1 MSKILEKSLR
11 DARKED
17 KLTMGAKQV
26 LSSIKNSKL
35 IVLSQSIKKEM
46 IEQIESD
53 AKKEKIPL
61 VNFQGTSVALGRLCG
76 LQFRISTISFTAIDD
91 ASIKSILKDT
101 EAEEKKWITVVS
113 IMLV

>member
-17 KLTMGAKQV
+17 KLTMGTKQV
-26 LSSIKNSKL
+26 LNSIKNSKL
-35 IVLSQSIKKEM
+35 IVLSQSLKKEVL
-46 IEQIESD
+46 EQIESD

-76 LQFRISTISFTAIDD
+76 LQFRISTISFTSLDD

-101 EAEEKKWITVVS
+101 VVEEKIA
-113 IMLV
+113 

>member
-11 DARKED
+11 DARKEE
-17 KLTMGAKQV
+17 KLTMGSKQV
-26 LSSIKNSKL
+26 LNSVKNSKL
-35 IVLSQSIKKEM
+35 IILSQTIKKEM
-46 IEQIESD
+46 LEKIESD

-76 LQFRISTISFTAIDD
+76 LQFRISTISFTSIDD

-101 EAEEKKWITVVS
+101 EAEKKDE
-113 IMLV
+113 

>member
-17 KLTMGAKQV
+17 QLTMGTKQV
-26 LSSIKNSKL
+26 LNSIKNSKL
-35 IVLSQSIKKEM
+35 IVLSQSIKKETL
-46 IEQIESD
+46 EQIESD

-76 LQFRISTISFTAIDD
+76 LQFRISTISFSSLDD

-101 EAEEKKWITVVS
+101 EAEEKND
-113 IMLV
+113 

>member
-26 LSSIKNSKL
+26 LSSVKSSKL
-35 IVLSQSIKKEM
+35 IILSQSIKKNMFEK
-46 IEQIESD
+46 IESD

-76 LQFRISTISFTAIDD
+76 LQFRISTISFTSIDD

-101 EAEEKKWITVVS
+101 EAEKKDD
-113 IMLV
+113 

>member
-26 LSSIKNSKL
+26 LNSIKNSKL
-35 IVLSQSIKKEM
+35 IVLSQSIKKETF
-46 IEQIESD
+46 EQIESD

-76 LQFRISTISFTAIDD
+76 LQFRISTISFTSIDD

-101 EAEEKKWITVVS
+101 EAEEKND
-113 IMLV
+113 

>member
-1 MSKILEKSLR
+1 MSKILEKSLK

-17 KLTMGAKQV
+17 SLTMGAKQV
-26 LSSIKNSKL
+26 LNSVKNSKL
-35 IVLSQSIKKEM
+35 IILSQSIKKEM
-46 IEQIESD
+46 LEKIESD

-76 LQFRISTISFTAIDD
+76 LQFRISTISFTSIDD

-101 EAEEKKWITVVS
+101 EAEKKNE
-113 IMLV
+113 

>member
-17 KLTMGAKQV
+17 KLTMGSKQV

-46 IEQIESD
+46 VEQIESD

-76 LQFRISTISFTAIDD
+76 LQFRISTISFTSIDD

-101 EAEEKKWITVVS
+101 EAEEKND
-113 IMLV
+113 

>member
-46 IEQIESD
+46 VEQIESD

-76 LQFRISTISFTAIDD
+76 LQFRISTISFTSIDD

-101 EAEEKKWITVVS
+101 EAEEKTE
-113 IMLV
+113 